1 MKTKTPTRACSD
13 SRRTAGRLL
22 AALLLASIALAT
34 GVPAFADDSDV
45 PLRAS
50 ATGPLMRA
58 QARQHVHDFAAAL
71 EELDRV
77 LATDPRNL
85 QARLT
90 RAAIHQVQGE
100 YEAAAADCR
109 SLALLATPLMTI
121 DCLSRAVSHQG
132 KAQLAYDQLRAARD
146 RSPQIDPQQRREVE
160 VTLADIANR
169 LGKTDLARQHYD
181 TALEVPEPDSY
192 TLVTFADFLLEQ
204 RDYRAVLAL
213 AREFSARR
221 ELFLPAAI
229 ASREANTADRY
240 ERAELVRRRYEEQR
254 DAGAAPTRDYA
265 RFLLDIADDA
275 PGALGA
281 ALTNWQTQREPAD
294 ALMVLRAAVAAN
306 RPEAAAPIREFVER
320 HAVED
325 LRLEWLL
332 RRLRA
337 S

>member
-1 MKTKTPTRACSD
+1 
-13 SRRTAGRLL
+13 
-22 AALLLASIALAT
+22 
-34 GVPAFADDSDV
+34 VPAFADDSDA
-45 PLRAS
+45 PLRGS
-50 ATGPLMRA
+50 AMGPLMRA

-77 LATDPRNL
+77 LASDPRNL

-100 YEAAAADCR
+100 YESAAADCR

-132 KAQLAYDQLRAARD
+132 KAQVAYDQLRAARD
-146 RSPQIDPQQRREVE
+146 RSPQIDPLQRREVE

-169 LGKTDLARQHYD
+169 LGRIDAARQHYES
-181 TALEVPEPDSY
+181 ALEVPEPDSY
-192 TLVTFADFLLEQ
+192 TLVTYSDFLLEQ

-213 AREFSARR
+213 AGKFASRR
-221 ELFLPAAI
+221 ELLLPAAI
-229 ASREANTADRY
+229 ASREANTPDRY
-240 ERAELVRRRYEEQR
+240 EREELTRQRYEQR
-254 DAGAAPTRDYA
+254 DTSTAPTRDYA

-275 PGALGA
+275 PAALGA

-294 ALMVLRAAVAAN
+294 ALIVLRAAVAAN

-320 HAVED
+320 RGLED
-325 LRLEWLL
+325 RRLAWLL
-332 RRLRA
+332 RRVNA
-337 S
+337 T